1 MIKAIT
7 NVSVYDFSDYTDDAY
22 VLFSDKIVGIGKMAD
37 FEDLGYEITDGKGC
51 LLMPGLVNG
60 HMHIYSAFARG
71 MNVPFHPANF
81 QDILDQLWWKLDRHL
96 DLKMIYDSGI
106 VCAVDSMKNG
116 VTALIDHHAS
126 GLDITG
132 SLKTLKKAVCEDAL
146 LRGVFAFETSDRFN
160 ADQTIEENR
169 RFMAD
174 NHTPFTSGL
183 FGLHASMSL
192 SEATLNKVKT
202 ALGDGPIHIHVAE
215 SEMDQEDCLEKY
227 GEWVVSRL
235 KRHGLLNPGSIL
247 AHCLH
252 LHDEELDIIKEQNCV
267 IAINVSSNMNN
278 GVGLPNLRAFRNKGI
293 RVIAGNDGLSS
304 AMALEY
310 QNILFSSHLRDK
322 TPTGFGLDDLKKI
335 INDTY
340 EYASE
345 RLGIGLGRIKKG
357 YAADFLLLPYAPPTP
372 MNQSNAMGHLFF
384 GLFPSFKPKQ
394 VFVAGQQLVRDYEV
408 NPTLKRKY
416 AVAENSARILWENI
430 EKEETK

>member
-7 NVSVYDFSDYTDDAY
+7 NVSVYDFYDFFDDAY
-22 VLFSDKIVGIGKMAD
+22 VLFSDQIIGIGRMAD
-37 FEDLGYEITDGKGC
+37 FEDLGYEITNGKGC

-71 MNVPFHPANF
+71 MNVPYHPANF
-81 QDILDQLWWKLDRHL
+81 QEILDQLWWKMDRHL

-106 VCAVDSMKNG
+106 VSAVDAMKNG
-116 VTALIDHHAS
+116 VTTMIDHHAS

-146 LRGVFAFETSDRFN
+146 MRGVFAFETSDRF
-160 ADQTIEENR
+160 DVDKTIEENR
-169 RFMAD
+169 GFTQN

-192 SEATLNKVKT
+192 SEATLTKVKL
-202 ALGDGPIHIHVAE
+202 ALGDRPIHIHVAE
-215 SEMDQEDCLEKY
+215 SEVDQEDCLEKY
-227 GEWVVSRL
+227 GEWVINRL
-235 KRHGLLNPGSIL
+235 RRHGLLNPGSLL

-252 LHDEELDIIKEQNCV
+252 VHDEELDIIKEQNCV

-304 AMALEY
+304 GMALEY
-310 QNILFSSHLRDK
+310 QNILFSAHLKDK
-322 TPTGFGLDDLKKI
+322 TPTEFGLDDLKKI

-340 EYASE
+340 GYASK
-345 RLGIGLGRIKKG
+345 RLGIDLGRIKKG
-357 YAADFLLLPYAPPTP
+357 YAADFLLLPYVPPTP
-372 MNQSNAMGHLFF
+372 MNQSNAMAHLFF
-384 GLFPSFKPKQ
+384 GLFPGFKPKQ
-394 VFVAGQQLVRDYEV
+394 VFVAGQAVVKDYEV

-430 EKEETK
+430 EKEEAK